1 MLKIF
6 ASGNYSSCHCSFS
19 VLWMAMALIN
29 GNYGLNDNDLLLY
42 VNVVGIARG
51 VMGKRSGICRLGS
64 TR

>member
-1 MLKIF
+1 
-6 ASGNYSSCHCSFS
+6 
-19 VLWMAMALIN
+19 MALIN